1 MKSGASINEPKM
13 EINTLIHAV
22 EHLIERHLRGD
33 LIGPEE
39 YGRIQDAVILNFQIN
54 AILRKYMTDDRYF
67 LFGTFYQRY
76 GNPSELLAEIQD
88 QLDCKL

>member
-1 MKSGASINEPKM
+1 MTIDK
-13 EINTLIHAV
+13 LIHAI
-22 EHLIERHLRGD
+22 EALIERHLHGD

-39 YGRIQDAVILNFQIN
+39 YGSIQDAVILSEDTNLQ
-54 AILRKYMTDDRYF
+54 KYMNADRYF
-67 LFGTFYQRY
+67 LYGTFYQRY